1 MFAPEPKQR
10 DAMINFGALPQPSA
24 AFIAAPC
31 LQAPQKSRVISRR
44 IPKSPCDQTCA
55 VPDRIL
61 VGPCFPQI
69 DMPAEA
75 INRLPA
81 HTAKARSQRIG
92 AFPIRR
98 GRRPEC
104 RWQPDLAVVA
114 EPPAPAAGRFA
125 AASERTR
132 QAITR
137 SGCAPQYESIA
148 SGGVGG
154 TNGRPSARDR
164 TADMERCA
172 AMPWWGE
179 LATADFFPL
188 SLLPIWT

>member
-44 IPKSPCDQTCA
+44 IPESPCDQTCA

-137 SGCAPQYESIA
+137 SGCAPDTNRSRAVA
-148 SGGVGG
+148 SAARMGGR
-154 TNGRPSARDR
+154 RPDR